1 MPEKAGRELMDA
13 AFGTPFFGRCC
24 AIFNFDF
31 LFARNKQKNLFCSN
45 FIFCGEPVRTQPALL
60 FVYFFQLPLTL

>member
-31 LFARNKQKNLFCSN
+31 LCARNKQDSVLFQ
-45 FIFCGEPVRTQPALL
+45 IHLMGESVRTQPTLL

>member
-31 LFARNKQKNLFCSN
+31 LFARNKRDYVLFQ
-45 FIFCGEPVRTQPALL
+45 IHLMGESVRTQSTLL

>member
-31 LFARNKQKNLFCSN
+31 LFVRNKQDSVLFQ
-45 FIFCGEPVRTQPALL
+45 IHLMGESVRTQPTLL

>member
-1 MPEKAGRELMDA
+1 MPEKAGQELMDA

-31 LFARNKQKNLFCSN
+31 LFARNKQDSVLFQ
-45 FIFCGEPVRTQPALL
+45 IQPMGESVRTQPTLL

>member
-31 LFARNKQKNLFCSN
+31 LFARNKQDSVLFQ
-45 FIFCGEPVRTQPALL
+45 IQPMGESVRTQPALL

>member
-31 LFARNKQKNLFCSN
+31 LFARNKQDSVLFQ
-45 FIFCGEPVRTQPALL
+45 IHLMGESVRTQPTLL
-60 FVYFFQLPLTL
+60 FVYFFQLQLTL

>member
-31 LFARNKQKNLFCSN
+31 LFARNKQDSVLFQ
-45 FIFCGEPVRTQPALL
+45 IQPMGESVRTQPILL